1 MQKHPPTADGK
12 ARVILW
18 GLGALGSRMLKAFEA
33 GISDVRIVGAIDH
46 DPAMAGRKLSDVF
59 PQAKGIDVVVHRTL
73 EQALASAAEPVD
85 VIYHMTESVLETIQP
100 QLELAMSRGLNVI
113 SASEGMFH
121 PGLRFGKFTDEIDA
135 AARKYGVSITGCGIN
150 PGFVFDSL
158 VLTLARISS
167 AVTGVKISRVIDVT
181 GTGPHDI
188 DHVGYGLTQ
197 DEFKR
202 RIASG
207 RIVGHMGMPDSI
219 AAVAERLN
227 IPIDRIDEFW
237 ETAVADFPVDSASP
251 LGILEPGRVI
261 GITQIGAGM
270 VGERRA
276 IEMRLIM
283 YYDPARHGLE
293 EADDIVIE
301 GTNRIHNTTKPA
313 MISIYGAG
321 LMILNATNE
330 LLRSPPGLRNILDFS
345 MGGHRRGGYRF
356 IADPKRPPVPG
367 TTWVVR
373 QPA

>member
-1 MQKHPPTADGK
+1 MRKHAPAADGK

-33 GISDVRIVGAIDH
+33 GIPDVRIVGVVDH
-46 DPAMAGRKLSDVF
+46 DPAMVGRKLSDVF
-59 PQAKGIDVVVHRTL
+59 PQARGIDLTIHRTL
-73 EQALASAAEPVD
+73 NEALSAAREPAD
-85 VIYHMTESVLETIQP
+85 VVYHMTESVLDAIRP

-121 PGLRFGKFTDEIDA
+121 PGLRFPDFTDKIDA
-135 AARKYGVSITGCGIN
+135 YARERGVSITGCGIN
-150 PGFVFDSL
+150 PGFVFDAI
-158 VLTLARISS
+158 VLALARISS
-167 AVTGVKISRVIDVT
+167 SVTGVKIARVIDVT

-219 AAVAERLN
+219 AAVAERLD
-227 IPIDRIDEFW
+227 IPIDRIDEAW
-237 ETAVADFPVDSASP
+237 ETAVADFPVDSGSA

-270 VGERRA
+270 VGSRRA

-301 GTNRIHNTTKPA
+301 GTHRIHNTIKPA
-313 MISIYGAG
+313 MVSIYGAG
-321 LMILNATNE
+321 LMIINATAE
-330 LLRSPPGLRNILDFS
+330 ILRAPPGLCNVLDFS
-345 MGGHRRGGYRF
+345 MGGNRRGGYRF
-356 IADPKRPPVPG
+356 VADPGKPPVPG
-367 TTWVVR
+367 TTWVVQR
-373 QPA
+373 PA